1 MRITDVD
8 IMIKYLDRMQIGYSA
23 LVAYGLES
31 NMNEKFI
38 LEDIEIMVERCLD
51 VDDIKQ
57 TAQFI
62 FSRIKEKN
70 NY

>member
-8 IMIKYLDRMQIGYSA
+8 IMIKWLDRMQIGYSA
-23 LVAYGLES
+23 LVAHGLES

-51 VDDIKQ
+51 VGDVKQ
-57 TAQFI
+57 TAQLI

>member
-23 LVAYGLES
+23 LVAHGLES
-31 NMNEKFI
+31 NMNENFI

-51 VDDIKQ
+51 VEDVKQ
-57 TAQFI
+57 TAQLI
-62 FSRIKEKN
+62 FNRIKEKN